1 VFSRVLLAIDDA
13 SAAEALA
20 GATMAVTRPATTA
33 VTVLSVQSAPSEGL
47 TSRQVALSRPEA
59 PAEPAK
65 ATRALREGGYG
76 VDVVVRQ
83 RQHGSVADDILD
95 QVDESLPDL
104 IVIGSRGLS
113 DFQALLVGS
122 VSHRILAEAVCPVLV
137 VRDQAPVAA
146 VRRILLA
153 YDGSHHAR
161 RAAEV
166 AAAVA
171 HLDQATIE
179 IVQVSQFT
187 VVEGAYLV
195 DSAQDFIRA
204 ELAALATRL
213 GDRAKADW
221 RVVSAASGRA
231 QAIAG
236 VAEELDSDL
245 IVMGSRGLS
254 RIAGAVIGS
263 VSHEVIHRTH
273 RLVLLVP

>member
-1 VFSRVLLAIDDA
+1 MFQRVLVAVDDR

-20 GATMAVTRPATTA
+20 GATMAVTRPVTAA
-33 VTVLSVQSAPSEGL
+33 VTVLSVQPAASAVNWGPVTLLRTEVPVE
-47 TSRQVALSRPEA
+47 VARA
-59 PAEPAK
+59 AQ
-65 ATRALREGGYG
+65 ALREVGYR
-76 VDVVVRQ
+76 VETAVRE

-122 VSHRILAEAVCPVLV
+122 VSHRILAEAMCPVLV
-137 VRDQAPVAA
+137 VRDRAPAGA
-146 VRRILLA
+146 VKRILVA

-166 AAAVA
+166 AGAVA
-171 HLDQATIE
+171 SLDQASIE
-179 IVQVSQFT
+179 IVQVSRLT
-187 VVEGAYLV
+187 VVDGVYLV
-195 DSAQDFIRA
+195 DSAHDAIRA
-204 ELAALATRL
+204 ELAALAARL
-213 GDRAKADW
+213 GHRARADW
-221 RVVSAASGRA
+221 RVVSAVAGRA

-236 VAEELDSDL
+236 VAEELDADL

-263 VSHEVIHRTH
+263 VSHEVVHRTH
-273 RLVLLVP
+273 RPVLLVP